1 MKLNRNQIRKLILR
15 EMAGYP
21 AESFPVE
28 PSTYR
33 PEKTPGHRRGLNA
46 LARAINVGYII
57 DLSEMEASGG
67 GSYPLYAVMNGGL
80 SQLNGDIGAYL
91 AIEILTDEDA
101 YLGYIDDYVEKY
113 SEPEEFDLADVINFG
128 LSKKKIHI
136 FPKVAPKATAF

>member
-1 MKLNRNQIRKLILR
+1 MKLNRKQLRKMILR
-15 EMAGYP
+15 EMAG
-21 AESFPVE
+21 SFPVE

-33 PEKTPGHRRGLNA
+33 PEKTPGHRRSLTA
-46 LARAINVGYII
+46 LARAINDGYII

-80 SQLNGDIGAYL
+80 SQLNDDIGTYL
-91 AIEILTDEDA
+91 AIEILDA
-101 YLGYIDDYVEKY
+101 EGDYIGYIDDYVEKY

-136 FPKVAPKATAF
+136 FPKVAPKATAFTAF